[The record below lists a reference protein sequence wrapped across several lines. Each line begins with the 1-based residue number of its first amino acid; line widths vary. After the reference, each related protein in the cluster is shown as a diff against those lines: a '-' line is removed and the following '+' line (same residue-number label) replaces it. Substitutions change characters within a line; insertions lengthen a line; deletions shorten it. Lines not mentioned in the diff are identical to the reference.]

1 MMHSFWLQG
10 TQAGAKNTF
19 DCITTFSETDFIE
32 DLKQF
37 DVPTLIIHYADDQL
51 LSIGAAALHAS
62 KPVRNTTLKINL
74 GAPHGLMDAHKNQ
87 LNANLLELTKT

>member
-1 MMHSFWLQG
+1 MHSFWLQG

-19 DCITTFSETDFIE
+19 DCITAFSKTDFTE

-37 DVPTLIIHYADDQL
+37 DVPTLIIHDDDDQL
-51 LSIGAAALHAS
+51 RPIGAAALHAS

-74 GAPHGLMDAHKNQ
+74 GAPHGLMETHKKQ